1 MRDEGEGEE
10 KKGMPVELL
19 KNEQELVKELGR
31 RIRDRGDATVTAL
44 VLDMGCGTGRLAAY
58 LSEEAGC
65 EVLGIDVMRDKIE
78 RARRRWGRGVEFEVQ
93 SAESMA
99 LKDEAF
105 DFVVSLKVLHEIPR
119 PRIALREAIRVL
131 KNQGRIFIIDW
142 IGGIA
147 ATKRHAHASRYFTPQ
162 QLETLLSLTGFRD
175 IVIEANKG
183 GELMLAE
190 ASK

>member
-1 MRDEGEGEE
+1 MREEEE

-58 LSEEAGC
+58 LSEEADC

-78 RARRRWGRGVEFEVQ
+78 QARRIRGRGVEFEVQ
-93 SAESMA
+93 SAEYVA
-99 LKDEAF
+99 LKDETF

-119 PRIALREAIRVL
+119 PEIALREAIRVL
-131 KNQGRIFIIDW
+131 KNRGRIFIIDW

-147 ATKRHAHASRYFTPQ
+147 ATRSHAHASRYFTPQ
-162 QLETLLSLTGFRD
+162 QLEALLSLTGFRD
-175 IVIEANKG
+175 IAIDANKE

-190 ASK
+190 AIK